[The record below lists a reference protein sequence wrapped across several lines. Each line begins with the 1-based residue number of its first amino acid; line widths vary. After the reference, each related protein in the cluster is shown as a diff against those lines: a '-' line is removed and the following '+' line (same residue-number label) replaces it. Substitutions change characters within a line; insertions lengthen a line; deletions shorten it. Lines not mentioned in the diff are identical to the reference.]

1 MARAAAVY
9 CRISK
14 DDQGDAL
21 GVKRQRDDAAAY
33 CAEHGYEAPVF
44 YEDNDYSASSY
55 AVKNRPEFDR
65 MIESARAGELDVI
78 VLYDLDRLT
87 RVPRVGEDIIDL
99 AAKGL
104 TIIDGTGTHDLT
116 TGDGRHRFRGAIS
129 NAALESD
136 KLSKRMKRKKAE
148 LAERGVPAGGGRAF
162 CYEPDGVTVRESEAV
177 AYRQAARDVLAGK
190 STTAIAK
197 EWNAQGLRTARSGG
211 LWAQVMVRRVLT
223 SPRHAGLRAHQ
234 GEVIGPAVWPAIVD
248 RATFEALV
256 AVLANGAKKNPR
268 RRSLL
273 TGLVRCECGAP
284 MSRDGRSWRCRPSYR
299 HPEACGRV
307 QVRAVPLE
315 ALVEEMIVELLGSP
329 KLAKAMANEVPV
341 HDDAALDLSKAEAT
355 MTELAD
361 MFSAGEIT
369 RAEWLRARKGVEER
383 LADARRRLA
392 RRTGTDALE
401 RFRGADAPA
410 LYGKMEDVDERRA
423 VIGALLDHVV
433 IHPAK
438 NRAPRLDVDRVDPI
452 WRV

>member
-361 MFSAGEIT
+361 MF
-369 RAEWLRARKGVEER
+369 
-383 LADARRRLA
+383 
-392 RRTGTDALE
+392 
-401 RFRGADAPA
+401 
-410 LYGKMEDVDERRA
+410 
-423 VIGALLDHVV
+423 
-433 IHPAK
+433 
-438 NRAPRLDVDRVDPI
+438 
-452 WRV
+452 